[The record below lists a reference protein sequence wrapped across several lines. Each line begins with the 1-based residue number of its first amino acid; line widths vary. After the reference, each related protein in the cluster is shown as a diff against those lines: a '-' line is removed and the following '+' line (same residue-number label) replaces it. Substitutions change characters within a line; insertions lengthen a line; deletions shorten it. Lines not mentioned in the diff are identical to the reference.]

1 MPECRRWIVVGGKA
15 IPRQEVGGI
24 IPVQLRRA
32 PATRFPTYNKICEP
46 AARPQQLQPQEHA
59 SQVKDVPQTVRGIR
73 KGATLH
79 HCEATGSLQG
89 DGQATEERILGELFR
104 E

>member
-1 MPECRRWIVVGGKA
+1 MVGGKA

-32 PATRFPTYNKICEP
+32 PAARFPTYNKVREP
-46 AARPQQLQPQEHA
+46 AARQQQLQSQEHA
-59 SQVKDVPQTVRGIR
+59 SQVQDVPQTVRGIR
-73 KGATLH
+73 KSATLH
-79 HCEATGSLQG
+79 HCEATGGLQG
-89 DGQATEERILGELFR
+89 DGQATEERSLGELFR